1 MAGGRIS
8 DGAEIAVNCF
18 GRKSMRRFK
27 MKTLLVCLHLLL
39 VSALGGSQSFAQMST
54 SQGGGMMG
62 NGWGW
67 GMGFG
72 FGWVFMIIIAILVI
86 LGILYVIK
94 RR

>member
-1 MAGGRIS
+1 
-8 DGAEIAVNCF
+8 
-18 GRKSMRRFK
+18 
-27 MKTLLVCLHLLL
+27 MKKLLVCLHLLL
-39 VSALGGSQSFAQMST
+39 VSALGGSQSFAQMGT
-54 SQGGGMMG
+54 SQGVGMMG

-86 LGILYVIK
+86 FGIVYMMK

>member
-1 MAGGRIS
+1 
-8 DGAEIAVNCF
+8 
-18 GRKSMRRFK
+18 
-27 MKTLLVCLHLLL
+27 MKKLLGCLYLLL
-39 VSALGGSQSFAQMST
+39 VSALGGSQSFAQMGT

-86 LGILYVIK
+86 LGIVYVV
-94 RR
+94 RRR

>member
-1 MAGGRIS
+1 
-8 DGAEIAVNCF
+8 
-18 GRKSMRRFK
+18 
-27 MKTLLVCLHLLL
+27 MKKLLVCLYLLL
-39 VSALGGSQSFAQMST
+39 VSALGGSQSFAQMGT

-72 FGWVFMIIIAILVI
+72 FGWVLMILIVI
-86 LGILYVIK
+86 LIIVGIVYITK

>member
-1 MAGGRIS
+1 
-8 DGAEIAVNCF
+8 
-18 GRKSMRRFK
+18 
-27 MKTLLVCLHLLL
+27 MKKLLGCLYLLL
-39 VSALGGSQSFAQMST
+39 VSALGGSQSFAQMGT

-86 LGILYVIK
+86 LGIVYVMK